1 MNGSDFHQDDEHTD
15 GAVQWNLWKQLLRYA
30 AAYPRELSLLAM
42 CAVIT
47 AGMEISFPLI
57 TRAVIDTV
65 AANVDEDAARY
76 LKNDELLFYALLYAL
91 TTIVIALSIGG
102 FIRVSGLLESR
113 ISHDIRRDGF
123 INLQALSFSYFNH
136 RPVGWLMARMT
147 ADCDRLSSILVWG
160 LVDTIWGLT
169 LMLGIGIAMFVLDV
183 TLSLVVLSILPVL
196 AVASVFFQ
204 RRLLKSARAATGI
217 NSQITA
223 SYNEAITGV
232 LTSKVF
238 LREQS
243 HSTEFGEL
251 TQRLSRAKV
260 QNLTYASIYLPVVVT
275 LASLAIGLTLV
286 VGGHNV
292 LSGVISV
299 GTLIAFVRFATNLF
313 EPVQEISS
321 RFAEMQM
328 AQASAERILGL
339 INTVPGIKDAESLVD
354 GQLPTDHCIQNIT
367 LTNVSFAYEHA
378 SESTKTSPILNGI
391 NLQAHLGQTIAI
403 VGPTGGG
410 KSTLVNVI
418 ARFYEPVEG
427 EILIDGVDYRQR
439 GLHWLQSRLGIIL
452 QDNHIFSGSLMSNI
466 RYGNLDASDEDVY
479 DASRVA
485 GAHDFIMAMPD
496 EYHSEVGERGERLSA
511 GQKQLVSFARA
522 IVSNPQILI
531 MDEATSSVDTET
543 EQQIQDGLESMLK
556 GRIAFIIA
564 HRLSTIRQADHIVF
578 IDKGRIVEQGS
589 HEELMTANGRYK
601 GLYQLQQVQQST
613 AQLAK
618 ESIYDGGA
626 QSE

>member
-1 MNGSDFHQDDEHTD
+1 MNDLEIQHDDEYTNGVVD
-15 GAVQWNLWKQLLRYA
+15 WNLWKQLFRYA
-30 AAYPRELSLLAM
+30 TAYPRELLLLAA
-42 CAVIT
+42 CAMIT
-47 AGMEISFPLI
+47 AAMEISYPLI

-65 AANVDEDAARY
+65 AANADEEAAQY
-76 LKNDELLFYALLYAL
+76 LKTEELIRYGIFYAL
-91 TTIVIALSIGG
+91 TTLMITLSIGG
-102 FIRVSGLLESR
+102 FIRISGLLESR

-169 LMLGIGIAMFVLDV
+169 LMMGISIAMIWLDA
-183 TLSLVVLSILPVL
+183 TLALVVLSILPIL
-196 AVASVFFQ
+196 AIASVFFQ
-204 RRLLKSARAATGI
+204 RRLLQSARAATGI
-217 NSQITA
+217 NSRVTA

-232 LTSKVF
+232 LTSKAF

-243 HSTEFGEL
+243 NSAEFGEL
-251 TQRLSRAKV
+251 TQRLSTAKV

-286 VGGHNV
+286 VGGFNV
-292 LSGVISV
+292 LGGAISV
-299 GTLIAFVRFATNLF
+299 GTLIAFMRFATNLF

-321 RFAEMQM
+321 NFAEMQM

-339 INTVPGIKDAESLVD
+339 INTVPDIKDAESLAD
-354 GQLPTDHCIQNIT
+354 EQLPDDYQIQNIT
-367 LTNVSFAYEHA
+367 LTNVSFSYEHDSPSEKA
-378 SESTKTSPILNGI
+378 SAILEGI
-391 NLQAHLGQTIAI
+391 NLQAHLGQSIAI

-418 ARFYEPVEG
+418 ARFYEPVQG
-427 EILIDGVDYRQR
+427 EVLIDGIDYRLR
-439 GLHWLQSRLGIIL
+439 GLHWLQSRLGVIL

-466 RYGNLDASDEDVY
+466 RYGKLDASDADII
-479 DASRVA
+479 DASKIA

-496 EYHSEVGERGERLSA
+496 GYKSEVGERGERLSA

-522 IVSNPQILI
+522 IVSEPQILI

-543 EQQIQDGLESMLK
+543 EQQIQSGLTSMLK

-589 HEELMTANGRYK
+589 HEALMATNGRYRS
-601 GLYQLQQVQQST
+601 LYELQQVQKST
-613 AQLAK
+613 SQLAK
-618 ESIYDGGA
+618 A
-626 QSE
+626 

>member
-1 MNGSDFHQDDEHTD
+1 MNDLEIQHEDEYTSGVVD
-15 GAVQWNLWKQLLRYA
+15 WSLWKQLFCYA
-30 AAYPRELSLLAM
+30 TAYPRELLLLAV
-42 CAVIT
+42 CAMIT
-47 AGMEISFPLI
+47 AAMEISYPLI

-65 AANVDEDAARY
+65 AAHVDNGAAQY
-76 LKNDELLFYALLYAL
+76 LKTEELMRYAVLYGL
-91 TTIVIALSIGG
+91 TTLMITLSIGG
-102 FIRVSGLLESR
+102 FIRISGLLESR

-169 LMLGIGIAMFVLDV
+169 LMLGISIAMIWLDA
-183 TLSLVVLSILPVL
+183 TLALVVLSILPIL
-196 AVASVFFQ
+196 AIASAFFQ
-204 RRLLKSARAATGI
+204 RRLLQSARAATGI
-217 NSQITA
+217 NSRVTA

-243 HSTEFGEL
+243 NSAEFGEL

-286 VGGHNV
+286 AGGFNV
-292 LSGVISV
+292 LDGAISV
-299 GTLIAFVRFATNLF
+299 GTLIAFMRFATNLF

-321 RFAEMQM
+321 SFAEMQM
-328 AQASAERILGL
+328 AQASAERVLGL
-339 INTVPGIKDAESLVD
+339 INTVPDIKDAENLAD
-354 GQLPTDHCIQNIT
+354 EQLPNDYQIQNIT
-367 LTNVSFAYEHA
+367 LTNVCFAYENDSSSKKA
-378 SESTKTSPILNGI
+378 SPILDGI
-391 NLQAHLGQTIAI
+391 NLQAHFGQSVAI

-418 ARFYEPVEG
+418 ARFYEPIKG
-427 EILIDGVDYRQR
+427 EVLIDGIDYRQR
-439 GLHWLQSRLGIIL
+439 GLHWLQSRLGVIL

-466 RYGNLDASDEDVY
+466 RYGNLDASDADII
-479 DASRVA
+479 DASKVA

-496 EYHSEVGERGERLSA
+496 GYQSEVGERGERLSA

-543 EQQIQDGLESMLK
+543 EQQIQSGLTTMLK

-564 HRLSTIRQADHIVF
+564 HRLSTIRQAEQIVF
-578 IDKGRIVEQGS
+578 IEKGRIVEQGS
-589 HEELMTANGRYK
+589 HEELMAANGRYR
-601 GLYQLQQVQQST
+601 GLYQLQQVQRST

-618 ESIYDGGA
+618 A
-626 QSE
+626 

>member
-1 MNGSDFHQDDEHTD
+1 MNDPDFQNDEEHTD
-15 GAVQWNLWKQLLRYA
+15 GAVQWELWKQLMRYA
-30 AAYPRELSLLAM
+30 TAYPRELLLLAV
-42 CAVIT
+42 CAVVT

-65 AANVDEDAARY
+65 AASAEEGAAQY
-76 LKNDELLFYALLYAL
+76 LNRAELLRYAVLYAL
-91 TTIVIALSIGG
+91 TTIMITLSIGG

-123 INLQALSFSYFNH
+123 INLQALPFSYYNH

-147 ADCDRLSSILVWG
+147 ADCDRLSNILVWG
-160 LVDTIWGLT
+160 LVDAIWGLT
-169 LMLGIGIAMFVLDV
+169 LMSGISIAMILLDV
-183 TLSLVVLSILPVL
+183 RLALVVLSIIPVL
-196 AVASVFFQ
+196 AVASAFFQ
-204 RRLLKSARAATGI
+204 RRLLQSARSATGI
-217 NSQITA
+217 NSRVTA

-238 LREQS
+238 LREGS
-243 HSTEFGEL
+243 NCAEFGEL

-260 QNLTYASIYLPVVVT
+260 QNLTYASIYFPVVVT

-286 VGGHNV
+286 VGGFNV
-292 LSGVISV
+292 LGGAISV
-299 GTLIAFVRFATNLF
+299 GTLIAFMRFATNLF

-339 INTVPGIKDAESLVD
+339 INTVPDIKDASSLLD
-354 GQLPTDHCIQNIT
+354 EHLPRDYKIQNIA
-367 LTNVSFAYEHA
+367 LNNVSFAYEH
-378 SESTKTSPILNGI
+378 ESHLKKASPILDGI
-391 NLQAHLGQTIAI
+391 YLQANLGQSIAI

-418 ARFYEPVEG
+418 ARFYEPVQG
-427 EILIDGVDYRQR
+427 EVLVDGIDYRQR
-439 GLHWLQSRLGIIL
+439 GLHWLQSRLGVIL
-452 QDNHIFSGSLMSNI
+452 QDNHIFSGTLMSNI
-466 RYGNLDASDEDVY
+466 RYGNLDASDDDIF

-485 GAHDFIMAMPD
+485 GAHDFIMATPD
-496 EYHSEVGERGERLSA
+496 GYQSQVGERGDRLSA

-522 IVSNPQILI
+522 IVSDPQILI

-543 EQQIQDGLESMLK
+543 EQQIQSGLESMLK

-564 HRLSTIRQADHIVF
+564 HRLTTIRQADHIVF

-589 HEELMTANGRYK
+589 HDELMAANGRYRS
-601 GLYQLQQVQQST
+601 LYQLQQVQQST

-618 ESIYDGGA
+618 A
-626 QSE
+626 